1 MLNIKKNRQL
11 GQQTS
16 ARKETIQYYYR
27 VAALWY
33 ETKSQAINL
42 LDWKQLWAEA
52 KEEGEL
58 QQFLIA
64 PGYRNEYQNP
74 YADDEGDRRGYTP
87 PEYDMK
93 AYYSWQHQRLTEI
106 FASGIGDISM
116 IDKQNPDEKQL
127 QDIHKN
133 LRDYIVEQLDILL
146 LETENQHRLIEIK
159 CNITSDEIE
168 EWIELDSEDYLSTS
182 EQEYRNELRVKITYA
197 LSELLIVLN
206 KERMNKRNEMKR
218 LEQQEELERVNL
230 KHAETLMVR
239 NSVSQELSNTD
250 LRRVVSSRTSK
261 LEEAKAWAKEHGY
274 DWDGKDTEIE
284 NVSVVNES
292 LEEEYCPN

>member
-16 ARKETIQYYYR
+16 ARKETVQYYYR
-27 VAALWY
+27 IAALWH
-33 ETKSQAINL
+33 ETKSQAMNL
-42 LDWKQLWAEA
+42 LDWKQLWLEA

-58 QQFLIA
+58 HQFLIA

-74 YADDEGDRRGYTP
+74 YADDESMRRGYTP

-133 LRDYIVEQLDILL
+133 LRNYIVEQLDILL
-146 LETENQHRLIEIK
+146 LEPEHQHRLIEIK
-159 CNITSDEIE
+159 CNINRDEIE
-168 EWIELDSEDYLSTS
+168 EWIEIDSQDYSSS
-182 EQEYRNELRVKITYA
+182 EEKQYRSELRVRITHA

-206 KERMNKRNEMKR
+206 KERMNKRNEWKR
-218 LEQQEELERVNL
+218 QEQLQELSRVNL
-230 KHAETLMVR
+230 NHAETLMAS
-239 NSVSQELSNTD
+239 NCVSQELSNAD
-250 LRRVVSSRTSK
+250 LRKVVSSRTSK
-261 LEEAKAWAKEHGY
+261 IEEAKAWAEEHGY
-274 DWDGKDTEIE
+274 DWDGNDSEVE
-284 NVSVVNES
+284 NAVINES
-292 LEEEYCPN
+292 S

>member
-42 LDWKQLWAEA
+42 LDWKQLWSEA
-52 KEEGEL
+52 REEGEL

-64 PGYRNEYQNP
+64 PGYRNENQNP

-87 PEYDMK
+87 PSYDMK
-93 AYYSWQHQRLTEI
+93 AYYAWQHQRLTEI

-127 QDIHKN
+127 QNIHKN
-133 LRDYIVEQLDILL
+133 LRDYIIEQLDILL
-146 LETENQHRLIEIK
+146 LEPEHQHRLAEIK
-159 CNITSDEIE
+159 CNLTSDEIE
-168 EWIELDSEDYLSTS
+168 EWIELDSEDYLSPE
-182 EQEYRNELRVKITYA
+182 EQEYRNELRVKIIYA

-218 LEQQEELERVNL
+218 LEQQEDFELVNL
-230 KHAETLMVR
+230 KHAETLMAR
-239 NSVSQELSNTD
+239 NTVSQELSDID
-250 LRRVVSSRTSK
+250 LRRIVSSRTSK
-261 LEEAKAWAKEHGY
+261 LEEAKAWAQEHGY
-274 DWDGKDTEIE
+274 DWEGNDSDIE
-284 NVSVVNES
+284 NVSVVNER
-292 LEEEYCPN
+292 LEECCSN

>member
-16 ARKETIQYYYR
+16 ARKETVQYYYR

-42 LDWKQLWAEA
+42 LDWKQLWLEA

-74 YADDEGDRRGYTP
+74 YADDESMRRGYTP
-87 PEYDMK
+87 PSYDMK

-106 FASGIGDISM
+106 FASGVGDISM

-133 LRDYIVEQLDILL
+133 LRNYMVEQLDILL
-146 LETENQHRLIEIK
+146 LEPEHQHRLIEIK
-159 CNITSDEIE
+159 CNINRDEIE
-168 EWIELDSEDYLSTS
+168 EWIEIDSQDYSSS
-182 EQEYRNELRVKITYA
+182 EEKQYRSELRVRITHA

-218 LEQQEELERVNL
+218 LEQQQEWEQVNL
-230 KHAETLMVR
+230 KHAETLLAR
-239 NSVSQELSNTD
+239 NTVSQELSNVD

-261 LEEAKAWAKEHGY
+261 LEEAKAWAEQHGY
-274 DWDGKDTEIE
+274 DWNGNDSTLDI
-284 NVSVVNES
+284 SVVNKNLQQHHS
-292 LEEEYCPN
+292 N

>member
-16 ARKETIQYYYR
+16 ALKETVQYYYR

-33 ETKSQAINL
+33 EAKSQAINL

-74 YADDEGDRRGYTP
+74 YADDESMRRGYTP
-87 PEYDMK
+87 PSYDMK
-93 AYYSWQHQRLTEI
+93 AYYAWQHQRLTEM
-106 FASGIGDISM
+106 FASGVGDISM

-127 QDIHKN
+127 QKIHKN

-146 LETENQHRLIEIK
+146 LEPEHLRKLIEIN
-159 CNITSDEIE
+159 CNLTLDEIE
-168 EWIELDSEDYLSTS
+168 EWIEIDSEDYLSTS
-182 EQEYRNELRVKITYA
+182 EQDYRNELRVKITYA

-218 LEQQEELERVNL
+218 LEQQQELSQVNL
-230 KHAETLMVR
+230 KHAETLLAR
-239 NSVSQELSNTD
+239 NTVSQELSNVD

-274 DWDGKDTEIE
+274 DWDGNDTEIE
-284 NVSVVNES
+284 NVWIVMFDSRFLPS
-292 LEEEYCPN
+292 

>member
-42 LDWKQLWAEA
+42 LDWKQLWSEA

-74 YADDEGDRRGYTP
+74 YADNEGDRRGYTP

-93 AYYSWQHQRLTEI
+93 AYYGWQHQRLTEI
-106 FASGIGDISM
+106 FASGVGDISM

-133 LRDYIVEQLDILL
+133 LRNYIVEQLDILL
-146 LETENQHRLIEIK
+146 LEPEHQHRLIEIK
-159 CNITSDEIE
+159 CNLTSDEIE
-168 EWIELDSEDYLSTS
+168 EWIELDSEDYLSTE
-182 EQEYRNELRVKITYA
+182 EQEYRNELRVKIIYA

-230 KHAETLMVR
+230 KHAETLMAR
-239 NSVSQELSNTD
+239 NTVSQELSDVD
-250 LRRVVSSRTSK
+250 LRKVVSSRTSK
-261 LEEAKAWAKEHGY
+261 LEEAKAWAEEHGY
-274 DWDGKDTEIE
+274 DWDGKDSDIE
-284 NVSVVNES
+284 NVSVVEQSFSECCSN
-292 LEEEYCPN
+292 

>member
-16 ARKETIQYYYR
+16 ARKETVQYYYR

-42 LDWKQLWAEA
+42 LDWKQLWLEA

-74 YADDEGDRRGYTP
+74 YADDESMRRGYTP
-87 PEYDMK
+87 PSYDMK

-133 LRDYIVEQLDILL
+133 LRNYMVEQLDILL
-146 LETENQHRLIEIK
+146 LEPEHQHRLIEIN
-159 CNITSDEIE
+159 CNLTSSEIE
-168 EWIELDSEDYLSTS
+168 EWIEIDSQDYSSS
-182 EQEYRNELRVKITYA
+182 EEKQYRSELRVRITHA

-206 KERMNKRNEMKR
+206 KERMNKRNEWKR
-218 LEQQEELERVNL
+218 QEQLKEFSQVNL
-230 KHAETLMVR
+230 KHAENLMAR
-239 NSVSQELSNTD
+239 NKVSQELSDVD

-261 LEEAKAWAKEHGY
+261 LEEAKAWAFENGY
-274 DWDGKDTEIE
+274 DWDGNDSEVE
-284 NVSVVNES
+284 NVFPVNES
-292 LEEEYCPN
+292 LGEHLL

>member
-16 ARKETIQYYYR
+16 ARKETVQYYYR

-33 ETKSQAINL
+33 EAKSQAINL
-42 LDWKQLWAEA
+42 LDWKQLWLEA

-74 YADDEGDRRGYTP
+74 YADDESMRRGYTP
-87 PEYDMK
+87 PSYDMK
-93 AYYSWQHQRLTEI
+93 AYYAWQHQRLTEM

-127 QDIHKN
+127 QKIHKN
-133 LRDYIVEQLDILL
+133 LRDYIVGQLDILL
-146 LETENQHRLIEIK
+146 LEPEHRNRLIEIN
-159 CNITSDEIE
+159 CNLTAYEIE
-168 EWIELDSEDYLSTS
+168 EWMELDGEDYFSSEDKH
-182 EQEYRNELRVKITYA
+182 YRNELKVKVTHA

-206 KERMNKRNEMKR
+206 KERMNKLNELKR
-218 LEQQEELERVNL
+218 LEQKEELERVNF
-230 KHAETLMVR
+230 KNAETLMAR
-239 NSVSQELSNTD
+239 NTVSQELSDAD
-250 LRRVVSSRTSK
+250 LRKVVSSRTSK
-261 LEEAKAWAKEHGY
+261 LEEAKAWAKDNGY
-274 DWDGKDTEIE
+274 DWNGNDSTLDI
-284 NVSVVNES
+284 SVVNKNLQQHHS
-292 LEEEYCPN
+292 N

>member
-42 LDWKQLWAEA
+42 LDWKQLWSEA

-74 YADDEGDRRGYTP
+74 YADNEGDRRGYTP

-106 FASGIGDISM
+106 FASGVGDISM
-116 IDKQNPDEKQL
+116 IDKQNPNEKQL

-133 LRDYIVEQLDILL
+133 LRNYIVEQLDILL
-146 LETENQHRLIEIK
+146 LEPEHQHRLIEIK

-168 EWIELDSEDYLSTS
+168 EWIELDSEDYLSTE
-182 EQEYRNELRVKITYA
+182 EQEYRNELRVKIIYA

-206 KERMNKRNEMKR
+206 KERMNKRNELKR
-218 LEQQEELERVNL
+218 LEQQEELERVNF
-230 KHAETLMVR
+230 KHAETLMAR
-239 NSVSQELSNTD
+239 NTVSQELSDVD

-261 LEEAKAWAKEHGY
+261 LEEAKAWAEKNGY
-274 DWDGKDTEIE
+274 DWDGKDSDIE
-284 NVSVVNES
+284 NVSVVNQS
-292 LEEEYCPN
+292 LSECCSN

>member
-42 LDWKQLWAEA
+42 LDWKQLWSEA

-74 YADDEGDRRGYTP
+74 YADDESLRRGYTP
-87 PEYDMK
+87 PSYDMK
-93 AYYSWQHQRLTEI
+93 AYYAWQHQRLTEM
-106 FASGIGDISM
+106 FAFGVGDISM

-127 QDIHKN
+127 QNIHKN

-146 LETENQHRLIEIK
+146 LEPENQNRLIEIN
-159 CNITSDEIE
+159 CNLTSSEME
-168 EWIELDSEDYLSTS
+168 EWMELDSEDYLSS
-182 EQEYRNELRVKITYA
+182 EDKHYRNELRVKVTYA
-197 LSELLIVLN
+197 LGELLIVLN
-206 KERMNKRNEMKR
+206 KERMNKLNELKR
-218 LEQQEELERVNL
+218 LEQQEQFERVNL
-230 KHAETLMVR
+230 KHAETLMAR
-239 NSVSQELSNTD
+239 NTVSQELSDAD
-250 LRRVVSSRTSK
+250 LRKVVSSRTSK
-261 LEEAKAWAKEHGY
+261 LEEAKAWAKENGY
-274 DWDGKDTEIE
+274 DWDGNGSEIE
-284 NVSVVNES
+284 NFSVVNET
-292 LEEEYCPN
+292 LGERCTN

>member
-42 LDWKQLWAEA
+42 LDWKQLWSEA

-74 YADDEGDRRGYTP
+74 YADDVSDRRGYTP

-133 LRDYIVEQLDILL
+133 LRNYIVEQLDILL
-146 LETENQHRLIEIK
+146 LEPEHQHRLIEIK
-159 CNITSDEIE
+159 CNITFDEIE

-182 EQEYRNELRVKITYA
+182 EQEYRNELRVKIIYA

-274 DWDGKDTEIE
+274 HWDGNDTEIE
-284 NVSVVNES
+284 NVSVIDEK
-292 LEEEYCPN
+292 LEEYCSN

>member
-16 ARKETIQYYYR
+16 ARKETIQYFYR

-42 LDWKQLWAEA
+42 LDWKQLWSEA
-52 KEEGEL
+52 REEGEL

-64 PGYRNEYQNP
+64 PGYRNENQNP

-87 PEYDMK
+87 PSYDMK
-93 AYYSWQHQRLTEI
+93 AYYAWQQQRLTEI

-127 QDIHKN
+127 QNIHKN
-133 LRDYIVEQLDILL
+133 LRDYIIEQLDILL
-146 LETENQHRLIEIK
+146 LEPEHQHRLAEIK
-159 CNITSDEIE
+159 CNLTSDEIE
-168 EWIELDSEDYLSTS
+168 EWIELDSEDYLSPE
-182 EQEYRNELRVKITYA
+182 EQEYRNELRVKIIYA

-206 KERMNKRNEMKR
+206 QERMNKRNEMKR
-218 LEQQEELERVNL
+218 LEQQEDFELVNL
-230 KHAETLMVR
+230 KHAETLMAR
-239 NSVSQELSNTD
+239 NTVSQELSDVD
-250 LRRVVSSRTSK
+250 LRRIVSSRTSK
-261 LEEAKAWAKEHGY
+261 LEEAKAWAEEHGY
-274 DWDGKDTEIE
+274 DWDGNDSDIE
-284 NVSVVNES
+284 NVSVVNQS
-292 LEEEYCPN
+292 LSECCSN

>member
-42 LDWKQLWAEA
+42 LDWKQLWSEA
-52 KEEGEL
+52 REEGEL

-64 PGYRNEYQNP
+64 PGYRNENQNP

-87 PEYDMK
+87 PSYDMK
-93 AYYSWQHQRLTEI
+93 AYYAWQHQRLTEI

-127 QDIHKN
+127 QNIHKN
-133 LRDYIVEQLDILL
+133 LRNYIVEQLDILL
-146 LETENQHRLIEIK
+146 LEPEHQYRLAEIK
-159 CNITSDEIE
+159 CNLTSDEIE
-168 EWIELDSEDYLSTS
+168 EWIELDSEDYLSPS
-182 EQEYRNELRVKITYA
+182 EQEYRNELRVKIIYA

-206 KERMNKRNEMKR
+206 QERMNKRNEMKR
-218 LEQQEELERVNL
+218 LEQQEDFELVNL
-230 KHAETLMVR
+230 KHAETLMAR
-239 NSVSQELSNTD
+239 NTVSQELSDVD
-250 LRRVVSSRTSK
+250 LRRIVSSRTSK

-274 DWDGKDTEIE
+274 DWEGNDSEIE
-284 NVSVVNES
+284 NVSVVNQS
-292 LEEEYCPN
+292 LEECCSN

>member
-42 LDWKQLWAEA
+42 LDWKQLWSEA

-74 YADDEGDRRGYTP
+74 YADNEGDRRGYTP

-133 LRDYIVEQLDILL
+133 LRNYIVEQLDILL
-146 LETENQHRLIEIK
+146 LEPEHQHRLIEIK

-168 EWIELDSEDYLSTS
+168 EWIELDSEDYLSTC

-274 DWDGKDTEIE
+274 DWDGNDTEIE

-292 LEEEYCPN
+292 LEEEYCSS

>member
-1 MLNIKKNRQL
+1 
-11 GQQTS
+11 
-16 ARKETIQYYYR
+16 
-27 VAALWY
+27 LWF

-42 LDWKQLWAEA
+42 LDWKQLWSEA

-74 YADDEGDRRGYTP
+74 YADNESMRRGYTP

-133 LRDYIVEQLDILL
+133 LRNYIVEQLDILL
-146 LETENQHRLIEIK
+146 LEPEHQHRLIEIK

-250 LRRVVSSRTSK
+250 LRRVVSYRTSK
-261 LEEAKAWAKEHGY
+261 LEEAKAWAKENGY
-274 DWDGKDTEIE
+274 DWDGNDSEIE

-292 LEEEYCPN
+292 LEECCSN